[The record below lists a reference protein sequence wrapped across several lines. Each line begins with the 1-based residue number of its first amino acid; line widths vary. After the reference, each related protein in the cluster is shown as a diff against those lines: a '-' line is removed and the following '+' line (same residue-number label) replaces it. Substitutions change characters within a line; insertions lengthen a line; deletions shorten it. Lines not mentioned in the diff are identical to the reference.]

1 MVTKHYSVEILSA
14 ALGNTK
20 TAPAICTR
28 ALDELRKIK
37 QQIDELW
44 IPFDVL
50 QVREQESG
58 ALICSYD
65 YQANEETMYPSCDV
79 APRSFRTEWDRTLRA
94 IRREMARRA
103 ACELI
108 HRIRVDEDN
117 GGCWQIEDLRHEGL
131 HRGATKTHPGYCS
144 KNLTLGQSLEPY
156 SGAYG
161 AGIKVNL
168 PRYDTNNYHYVEY
181 WLYDLEAVVPDG
193 T

>member
-1 MVTKHYSVEILSA
+1 MVTKHYSVEILSTVY
-14 ALGNTK
+14 GNTR

-28 ALDELRKIK
+28 AQDELRKIR
-37 QQIDELW
+37 QQVDELW

-58 ALICSYD
+58 VLICCYD
-65 YQANEETMYPSCDV
+65 YQANDETVYPSCDV
-79 APRSFRTEWDRTLRA
+79 VTRSFRIEWERTLRT

-117 GGCWQIEDLRHEGL
+117 GGHWESEDLRHEGL
-131 HRGATKTHPGYCS
+131 HRGATKTHPGYCA
-144 KNLTLGQSLEPY
+144 KNLSLGQSLEPY

-181 WLYDLEAVVPDG
+181 WLYDLEEVRPV
-193 T
+193 

>member
-1 MVTKHYSVEILSA
+1 MVSKHYSVEVFSSVF
-14 ALGNTK
+14 GNTR

-37 QQIDELW
+37 QQVDEFW

-58 ALICSYD
+58 ALICFYD
-65 YQANEETMYPSCDV
+65 YQANEEMVYLDGDKAT
-79 APRSFRTEWDRTLRA
+79 RSFRIEWDRTLRT

-108 HRIRVDEDN
+108 HRIRVDEYN

-181 WLYDLEAVVPDG
+181 WLFDLEEVRPV
-193 T
+193 

>member
-1 MVTKHYSVEILSA
+1 MAAKHYSVEILSA
-14 ALGNTK
+14 VYGNTR

-28 ALDELRKIK
+28 AQDKLREIK
-37 QQIDELW
+37 QQVDELW

-58 ALICSYD
+58 ALICCYD
-65 YQANEETMYPSCDV
+65 YQANEETVYPSCDT
-79 APRSFRTEWDRTLRA
+79 ATRAFRTEWDRTLRT
-94 IRREMARRA
+94 IRQEMARRA

-117 GGCWQIEDLRHEGL
+117 GGCWKAEDLRHEGL

-144 KNLTLGQSLEPY
+144 KNLSLGQSLEPY

-181 WLYDLEAVVPDG
+181 WLYDLEEVRPV
-193 T
+193 

>member
-1 MVTKHYSVEILSA
+1 MKVKHYSVEIQSSVY
-14 ALGNTK
+14 GNTR
-20 TAPAICTR
+20 TAPTICTGAR
-28 ALDELRKIK
+28 DKLREIR
-37 QQIDELW
+37 QQVDELW

-58 ALICSYD
+58 VLICCYD
-65 YQANEETMYPSCDV
+65 YQANEETVYPSCDEV
-79 APRSFRTEWDRTLRA
+79 TRSFRIEWDRTLRT

-117 GGCWQIEDLRHEGL
+117 GGYWQAEDLRREGL

-144 KNLTLGQSLEPY
+144 INLSFGESLDPY

-161 AGIKVNL
+161 AGIKINL

-181 WLYDLEAVVPDG
+181 WLYDLQEVRPV
-193 T
+193 

>member
-1 MVTKHYSVEILSA
+1 MVTKHYSVEIQSA

-28 ALDELRKIK
+28 AQDELRKIR
-37 QQIDELW
+37 QQVDELW
-44 IPFDVL
+44 IPFDLL

-65 YQANEETMYPSCDV
+65 YQANEETVYPSCDV
-79 APRSFRTEWDRTLRA
+79 ATRSFRVEWDRTLRT

-108 HRIRVDEDN
+108 HRIRMDENN
-117 GGCWQIEDLRHEGL
+117 GGYWQAEDLRREGL

-161 AGIKVNL
+161 AGIKINL
-168 PRYDTNNYHYVEY
+168 PRYDTTNYHYVEY
-181 WLYDLEAVVPDG
+181 WLYDLEEVRPV
-193 T
+193 

>member
-1 MVTKHYSVEILSA
+1 MATKHYSVEIQSV

-28 ALDELRKIK
+28 VMDELRKIK
-37 QQIDELW
+37 NQVDELW

-58 ALICSYD
+58 ALICCYD
-65 YQANEETMYPSCDV
+65 YQANEETVYLDCD
-79 APRSFRTEWDRTLRA
+79 AATRSFRVEWDRTLRT

-108 HRIRVDEDN
+108 HRIRIEEDY
-117 GGCWQIEDLRHEGL
+117 GGCWQIEDLQYEGL

-144 KNLTLGQSLEPY
+144 KNLTLSQSMEPY
-156 SGAYG
+156 SGIYG
-161 AGIKVNL
+161 AGIKVNI
-168 PRYDTNNYHYVEY
+168 PRYDTNNYHYVQY
-181 WLYDLEAVVPDG
+181 WLYDLEEVRPV
-193 T
+193 